1 MDSPNSARF
10 HLVDPGRHPGNTVG
24 RGTAALRKAPKCE
37 FIMSTLRESFGHDPV
52 MVDEIVDTF
61 APVPHGV
68 VVDATLG
75 GAGHTAK
82 LLERYEWMT
91 ILGIDRDAMA
101 IEHAR
106 SLASR
111 FGERLMV
118 QQGAFDRIPEYLAA
132 RGIERISGALFD
144 LGISSPQVDLAERG
158 FSYRSAGPLDMR
170 MDTTQRLSADDVV
183 NGYDVDRLSDV
194 IRQHS
199 DERFAR
205 RIAQAIVA
213 ARPIRDT
220 AELAAVVA
228 AAIPAPARRTGG
240 NPAKRTFQAI
250 RIEVNNELNMLP
262 GALEDAIN
270 ATAVGGRVAVLS
282 YHSGEDRI
290 VKSVFAAAE
299 SRRQSAEA
307 SPFLHPSSER
317 TFARR
322 VRAAK
327 RPSNVE
333 LNRNPRA
340 ASARLR
346 VLERVGA

>member
-1 MDSPNSARF
+1 
-10 HLVDPGRHPGNTVG
+10 
-24 RGTAALRKAPKCE
+24 
-37 FIMSTLRESFGHDPV
+37 MSTLRESFGHDPV
-52 MVDEIVDTF
+52 MIDEIVDVF

-75 GAGHTAK
+75 GAGHSTK
-82 LLERYEWMT
+82 LLERYEWMSV
-91 ILGIDRDAMA
+91 LGIDRDPMA
-101 IEHAR
+101 IEHAM
-106 SLASR
+106 SVSSR
-111 FGERLMV
+111 FGGRLMV
-118 QQGAFDRIPEYLAA
+118 QQGAFDRIPEYLAQ
-132 RGIERISGALFD
+132 RGIEWISGALFD

-183 NGYDVDRLSDV
+183 NGYDVDRLAET
-194 IRQHS
+194 IRRNS

-205 RIAQAIVA
+205 RIAQAIVS

-220 AELAAVVA
+220 EHLALVVA
-228 AAIPAPARRTGG
+228 GAIPAPARRTGG

-250 RIEVNNELNMLP
+250 RIEVNNELSMLP
-262 GALEDAIN
+262 RALEDAIN

-290 VKSVFAAAE
+290 VKSVFSAAE
-299 SRRQSAEA
+299 SRRQSDEV
-307 SPFLHPSSER
+307 SPYLHPSSER

-327 RPSNVE
+327 RPSNTEVS
-333 LNRNPRA
+333 RNPRA

-346 VLERVGA
+346 VLEKVGV

>member
-1 MDSPNSARF
+1 M
-10 HLVDPGRHPGNTVG
+10 NT
-24 RGTAALRKAPKCE
+24 LH
-37 FIMSTLRESFGHDPV
+37 ESFDHEPV
-52 MVDEIVDTF
+52 MADEIVEVF

-75 GAGHTAK
+75 GAGHSAK

-91 ILGIDRDAMA
+91 ILGIDRDPMA
-101 IEHAR
+101 IDHAKYL
-106 SLASR
+106 SAR
-111 FGERLMV
+111 FGQRLMV
-118 QQGAFDRIPEYLAA
+118 QQGAFDRISDFLEQ
-132 RGIERISGALFD
+132 RGIGQISGALFD

-170 MDTTQRLSADDVV
+170 MDTTQRLSANDVV
-183 NGYDVDRLSDV
+183 NGYDVDRLADV
-194 IRQHS
+194 IRRHS
-199 DERFAR
+199 DERFAK
-205 RIAQAIVA
+205 RIAQAIVT

-228 AAIPAPARRTGG
+228 SAIPAPARRTGG

-250 RIEVNNELNMLP
+250 RIEVNNELSMLP

-299 SRRQSAEA
+299 SRRQSDEV
-307 SPFLHPSSER
+307 SPFVHPSSER

-327 RPSNVE
+327 RPSSGEVS
-333 LNRNPRA
+333 RNPRA

>member
-1 MDSPNSARF
+1 MR
-10 HLVDPGRHPGNTVG
+10 L
-24 RGTAALRKAPKCE
+24 L
-37 FIMSTLRESFGHDPV
+37 MSTLRESFGHDPV
-52 MVDEIVDTF
+52 MIDEIVEAF

-75 GAGHTAK
+75 GGGHTTK
-82 LLERYEWMT
+82 LLERYEWMS
-91 ILGIDRDAMA
+91 ILGIDRDPLS
-101 IEHAR
+101 IEHATAL
-106 SLASR
+106 SSR
-111 FGERLMV
+111 FGNRLMV
-118 QQGAFDRIPEYLAA
+118 QQGAFDRIPDYLAH
-132 RGIERISGALFD
+132 RGIEWISGALFD

-170 MDTTQRLSADDVV
+170 MDTTQRLSAEDIV
-183 NGYDVDRLSDV
+183 NGYDVERLADT
-194 IRQHS
+194 IRRNS
-199 DERFAR
+199 DERFSR
-205 RIAQAIVA
+205 RIAQAIMA

-220 AELAAVVA
+220 EHLARVVA
-228 AAIPAPARRTGG
+228 EAIPAPARRTGG

-250 RIEVNNELNMLP
+250 RIEVNNELSMLP

-299 SRRQSAEA
+299 SRRHSDQA
-307 SPFLHPSSER
+307 SPYLHPSSER

-327 RPSNVE
+327 RPSNDEVS
-333 LNRNPRA
+333 RNPRA

-346 VLERVGA
+346 VLEKVGV

>member
-1 MDSPNSARF
+1 MR
-10 HLVDPGRHPGNTVG
+10 L
-24 RGTAALRKAPKCE
+24 L
-37 FIMSTLRESFGHDPV
+37 MSTLRESFGHDPV
-52 MVDEIVDTF
+52 MIDEIVEAF

-75 GAGHTAK
+75 GGGHTTK
-82 LLERYEWMT
+82 LLERYEWMS
-91 ILGIDRDAMA
+91 ILGIDRDPLA
-101 IEHAR
+101 IEHATAL
-106 SLASR
+106 SSR
-111 FGERLMV
+111 FGNRLMV
-118 QQGAFDRIPEYLAA
+118 QQGAFDRIPDYLAH
-132 RGIERISGALFD
+132 RGIEWISGALFD

-170 MDTTQRLSADDVV
+170 MDTTQRLSAEDVV
-183 NGYDVDRLSDV
+183 NGYDVERLADT
-194 IRQHS
+194 IRRNS

-220 AELAAVVA
+220 EHLARVVA
-228 AAIPAPARRTGG
+228 EAIPAPARRTGG

-250 RIEVNNELNMLP
+250 RIEVNNELSMLP

-299 SRRQSAEA
+299 SRRQSDQA
-307 SPFLHPSSER
+307 SPYLHPSSER

-327 RPSNVE
+327 RPSNDEVS
-333 LNRNPRA
+333 RNPRA

-346 VLERVGA
+346 VLEKVGV